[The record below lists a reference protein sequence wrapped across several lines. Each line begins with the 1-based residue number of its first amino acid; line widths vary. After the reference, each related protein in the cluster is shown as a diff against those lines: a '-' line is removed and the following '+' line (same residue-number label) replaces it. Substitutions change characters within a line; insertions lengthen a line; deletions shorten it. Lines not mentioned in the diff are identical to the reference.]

1 MLSLPSAAEPLF
13 LSLSVAFTQPTF
25 PRMVLLIVG
34 AIVTLGR
41 RSVTRVLWT
50 MREFRDGHS
59 SSYHRVFSRAV
70 WSLWPLGK
78 VLARAILQRIPPN
91 QPVLVP
97 LDDTTAQHR
106 GRRVYGKGRHR
117 DGVRSTHS
125 HTVWRWGH
133 RRIVLAIP
141 VPFPFTSRRWA
152 LPVLAAWYRPQE
164 LNRKEG
170 RRHKT
175 APRLAPGAGPIPQP
189 G

>member
-78 VLARAILQRIPPN
+78 VLARAILQRIPPD

-117 DGVRSTHS
+117 DGVKLS
-125 HTVWRWGH
+125 
-133 RRIVLAIP
+133 
-141 VPFPFTSRRWA
+141 
-152 LPVLAAWYRPQE
+152 
-164 LNRKEG
+164 
-170 RRHKT
+170 
-175 APRLAPGAGPIPQP
+175 
-189 G
+189 